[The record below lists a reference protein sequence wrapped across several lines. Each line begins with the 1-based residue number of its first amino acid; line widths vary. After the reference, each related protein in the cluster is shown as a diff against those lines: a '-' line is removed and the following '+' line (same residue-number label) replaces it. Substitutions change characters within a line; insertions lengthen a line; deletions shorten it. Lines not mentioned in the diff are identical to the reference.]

1 MSFKPHLSQK
11 LYRLTTQ
18 LFRCGGLAPS
28 PEQHDRVGWH
38 DAAFWLV
45 VAAIGAAWYFMLF
58 QPQRQR
64 NGMLGAREQVLQ
76 TQVRA
81 ERAELDR
88 LRRELALLKSG
99 AKTSWEM
106 AARAKLGWLEPGE
119 VLDLEAWRKRR
130 IAAGKGDPFAQAPKR
145 LPAPPGPFAQA
156 TPRPLPSAVPP
167 TRNPPT
173 VSTTYP
179 RQQAYVNYRQ
189 R

>member
-18 LFRCGGLAPS
+18 LFRCGGLASS
-28 PEQHDRVGWH
+28 PAQHDRIGWH

-45 VAAIGAAWYFMLF
+45 VTALGAAWYFMLF

-64 NGMLGAREQVLQ
+64 NAMLEAREQVLQ
-76 TQVRA
+76 AQVRA
-81 ERAELDR
+81 EQAELDR

-99 AKTSWEM
+99 AKSSWEM

-119 VLDLEAWRKRR
+119 MLDLEAWRKRR
-130 IAAGKGDPFAQAPKR
+130 IAEGKGDPFAQAPKR
-145 LPAPPGPFAQA
+145 LPAPPGPFAQTA
-156 TPRPLPSAVPP
+156 PQSARSAVPP
-167 TRNPPT
+167 PPGPMT

-179 RQQAYVNYRQ
+179 RQQATADYR
-189 R
+189 RR